1 MRYRKPREG
10 PWLGVAVLVVFAG
23 AANAAGIQ
31 TSKHNFQL
39 QTNPLH
45 VTTGPTAE
53 DGLCVFCH
61 TPHKGASSLLL
72 WNHQFSANNY
82 SWADVTGGKTT
93 GGTAYPTNIRQWT
106 GSTAKCL
113 SCHDGTV

>member
-1 MRYRKPREG
+1 MRYRKAREG
-10 PWLGVAVLVVFAG
+10 PCLAVAALVALAAAG
-23 AANAAGIQ
+23 ANAQTLPGPPSIA

-39 QTNPLH
+39 QSNNVH
-45 VTTGPTAE
+45 VANGQE

-82 SWADVTGGKTT
+82 SWSDATKTT
-93 GGTAYPTNIRQWT
+93 GGTTYPTNLRTWT
-106 GSTAKCL
+106 GS
-113 SCHDGTV
+113 